1 MKKIDKRL
9 QNLKKILLN
18 MQSVLI
24 AYSGGLDSTFL
35 VKVASDVLGDKV
47 LAVTAVSA
55 AYPVKEVKA
64 AKDLIKKLKVKHI
77 VIKTKELSNR
87 KFIANTKDRC
97 YWCKQELFSEL
108 KSLAK
113 KHKLKYVLDGA
124 NYEDTKDF
132 RPGAKAASELGVR
145 SPLKEVGLDKAGI
158 RYLSRKLNLSTWDK
172 ASFACLASRFPYGMK
187 INKKNLNKVDKA
199 ESFLRDLGFS
209 QVRVRHHDQM
219 ARIELAKQEMPRIL
233 SEPLRK
239 KIVSCFK
246 KLGYVYVSFD
256 LEGYRTGSMNEPLK
270 KQNV

>member
-9 QNLKKILLN
+9 QNLKNILLD
-18 MQSVLI
+18 MQGVLI

-35 VKVASDVLGDKV
+35 VKVAHDVLGDKV

-55 AYPVKEVKA
+55 AYPAQEVKA
-64 AKDLIKKLKVKHI
+64 AKDLIRKLKVRHI
-77 VIKTKELSNR
+77 IIKTKELSSQ
-87 KFIANTKDRC
+87 KFIANTKHRC

-113 KHKLKYVLDGA
+113 KHKLNYVLDGA

-132 RPGAKAASELGVR
+132 RPGMKAAQELGVR

-172 ASFACLASRFPYGMK
+172 ASFACLASRFPYGVK
-187 INKKNLNKVDKA
+187 INKKDLNTVDKA
-199 ESFLRDLGFS
+199 ESFLRNLGFS
-209 QVRVRHHDQM
+209 QVRVRHHGRT
-219 ARIELAKQEMPRIL
+219 ARIELEKQQMSKIL

-246 KLGYVYVSFD
+246 KLGYLYVSFD

-270 KQNV
+270 KHKV